1 MTRGNALCM
10 YVVVMNRLPL
20 EKYEVLWMAN
30 DTIFKQKKEI
40 TSQLWSMVG
49 ERLGKGQAYGAAR
62 SAILQN
68 WQLKSSLQLHLLYD
82 VLGLGLAKEGEVF
95 SGFEIH
101 TSVTQ
106 RVLLLRFR
114 YL

>member
-1 MTRGNALCM
+1 
-10 YVVVMNRLPL
+10 MNRLSL

-62 SAILQN
+62 FVR
-68 WQLKSSLQLHLLYD
+68 HF
-82 VLGLGLAKEGEVF
+82 F
-95 SGFEIH
+95 S
-101 TSVTQ
+101 
-106 RVLLLRFR
+106 
-114 YL
+114 

>member
-1 MTRGNALCM
+1 MALNSA
-10 YVVVMNRLPL
+10 VMNRLSL

-62 SAILQN
+62 FVRHFFPKARMPLCGIT
-68 WQLKSSLQLHLLYD
+68 
-82 VLGLGLAKEGEVF
+82 VF
-95 SGFEIH
+95 WLTPQSKIH
-101 TSVTQ
+101 
-106 RVLLLRFR
+106 
-114 YL
+114 

>member
-1 MTRGNALCM
+1 M
-10 YVVVMNRLPL
+10 YTTPTSPTYIFHCVTYAAVMNKLAL

-62 SAILQN
+62 FV
-68 WQLKSSLQLHLLYD
+68 SSSPH
-82 VLGLGLAKEGEVF
+82 
-95 SGFEIH
+95 
-101 TSVTQ
+101 
-106 RVLLLRFR
+106 
-114 YL
+114 